1 MKSIKE
7 LTDMN
12 MPDSRCDI
20 PDSSTIVANIN
31 EKEYQF
37 IVRIHPLA
45 GKMIALFENGK
56 EYGLLDK
63 EIASRDKF
71 IRSELTKLKHFN
83 IDILYDSP
91 GWIWIGMD
99 QYGLHAREATNS
111 EVEIIVKLQGD

>member
-1 MKSIKE
+1 
-7 LTDMN
+7 MN
-12 MPDSRCDI
+12 MPNSRCDV
-20 PDSSTIVANIN
+20 PDSNTIVANIN
-31 EKEYQF
+31 EKEYHF

-45 GKMIALFENGK
+45 GKIIALFENGK

-91 GWIWIGMD
+91 GWIWIASWF
-99 QYGLHAREATNS
+99 HAREATNS
-111 EVEIIVKLQGD
+111 EVEVIVKLQGD

>member
-1 MKSIKE
+1 
-7 LTDMN
+7 MN
-12 MPDSRCDI
+12 MPNSRCDV

-83 IDILYDSP
+83 IDMSWVDMDWHGP
-91 GWIWIGMD
+91 IWIACKRG
-99 QYGLHAREATNS
+99 Y
-111 EVEIIVKLQGD
+111 